1 LHYILL
7 KTVPK
12 QVQMAVACNKY
23 SLCRMHKQAPFCT
36 KPNLRENR
44 FSAAGGRLV
53 GKMGTH
59 NVKIRTEN
67 ITRCKFT
74 GWQVARLK
82 RRGAAN
88 NIERMGKTPFYYFY
102 TIMFLDERRLAR
114 RRKMCLISLYFLVL
128 AAICAARKC
137 VRRKKHQY
145 YLKD

>member
-1 LHYILL
+1 MLVINIHY
-7 KTVPK
+7 
-12 QVQMAVACNKY
+12 AACT
-23 SLCRMHKQAPFCT
+23 SRPHFAPSQTSARIDF
-36 KPNLRENR
+36 LRQ
-44 FSAAGGRLV
+44 GGQLV

-67 ITRCKFT
+67 ITRCKFA

-82 RRGAAN
+82 RIGAAN
-88 NIERMGKTPFYYFY
+88 NIERMGKTLFYYFY
-102 TIMFLDERRLAR
+102 TIMFLDEQRLAR

-128 AAICAARKC
+128 AAISAERKC

>member
-1 LHYILL
+1 MPHF
-7 KTVPK
+7 
-12 QVQMAVACNKY
+12 
-23 SLCRMHKQAPFCT
+23 APSQTSARIDF
-36 KPNLRENR
+36 LRQ
-44 FSAAGGRLV
+44 GWRLV

-67 ITRCKFT
+67 ITICKFA
-74 GWQVARLK
+74 GWQIARLK
-82 RRGAAN
+82 RIGAAN
-88 NIERMGKTPFYYFY
+88 DIERMGKTLFYYFY

-128 AAICAARKC
+128 AAICAERKC

>member
-1 LHYILL
+1 
-7 KTVPK
+7 
-12 QVQMAVACNKY
+12 
-23 SLCRMHKQAPFCT
+23 
-36 KPNLRENR
+36 
-44 FSAAGGRLV
+44 
-53 GKMGTH
+53 MGTH
-59 NVKIRTEN
+59 NVKIHTKK
-67 ITRCKFT
+67 ITKEKFA

-128 AAICAARKC
+128 AAICAERKC

>member
-1 LHYILL
+1 MPHF
-7 KTVPK
+7 
-12 QVQMAVACNKY
+12 
-23 SLCRMHKQAPFCT
+23 APSQTSARIDF
-36 KPNLRENR
+36 LRQ
-44 FSAAGGRLV
+44 GWRLV

-59 NVKIRTEN
+59 NVKICTKK
-67 ITRCKFT
+67 ITKGKFA

-82 RRGAAN
+82 RRSVAN
-88 NIERMGKTPFYYFY
+88 DIERMDKTPFYYFY

-128 AAICAARKC
+128 AAICAERKC